1 MEQTSKVV
9 QVEAGRDEL
18 VATASNF
25 QVARPAYDTAVAL
38 WPKVLI
44 ELRQGVRVVVKSG
57 E

>member
-1 MEQTSKVV
+1 M
-9 QVEAGRDEL
+9 QVEAGRDEV
-18 VATASNF
+18 VATANNF

-44 ELRQGVRVVVKSG
+44 ELRQGARVVVKSG